1 MCWKCGAEQDFS
13 QSVYRDSVCPACG
26 ADLHSCRGCA
36 FYAPGSHFDCHE
48 TVDELVADKERSN
61 FCEHFKAGKNS
72 KWSGGVNGTQG
83 ENGGANGAQE
93 KNAAAVNALF
103 GGSNENPIQD
113 KKAAARAAFNSLFG

>member
-13 QSVYRDSVCPACG
+13 HSVYRSSTCASCG
-26 ADLHSCRGCA
+26 ADLPSCRGCS

-48 TVDELVADKERSN
+48 TVDEVVADKERAN

-72 KWSGGVNGTQG
+72 KWKCLQG
-83 ENGGANGAQE
+83 QNAGANGSQD

-103 GGSNENPIQD
+103 GGASPSVTKSAD
-113 KKAAARAAFNSLFG
+113 AARDAFNSLFG

>member
-13 QSVYRDSVCPACG
+13 HSVYRSSTCASCG

-48 TVDELVADKERSN
+48 TVDELVADKERAN

-72 KWSGGVNGTQG
+72 KWSDGQ
-83 ENGGANGAQE
+83 NGAQD

-103 GGSNENPIQD
+103 GGANENPLQG
-113 KKAAARAAFNSLFG
+113 KNAARDAFNSLFG

>member
-13 QSVYRDSVCPACG
+13 HSVYRSSTCASCG

-48 TVDELVADKERSN
+48 TVDELVADKERAN
-61 FCEHFKAGKNS
+61 FCEHFKAGRNS
-72 KWSGGVNGTQG
+72 KWSDGQNGLQG
-83 ENGGANGAQE
+83 

-103 GGSNENPIQD
+103 GGANENPLQD
-113 KKAAARAAFNSLFG
+113 KKAARDAFNSLFG

>member
-13 QSVYRDSVCPACG
+13 QSVYRSSTCALCG

-48 TVDELVADKERSN
+48 TVDELVADKERAN

-72 KWSGGVNGTQG
+72 KWKCLQG
-83 ENGGANGAQE
+83 QNGGAAGSQDQ
-93 KNAAAVNALF
+93 NAAAVNALF
-103 GGSNENPIQD
+103 GGASPSVTKSADE
-113 KKAAARAAFNSLFG
+113 ARDAFNSLFG

>member
-13 QSVYRDSVCPACG
+13 HSVYRSSTCASCG
-26 ADLHSCRGCA
+26 ADLHSCRGCS

-48 TVDELVADKERSN
+48 TVDEVIADKEHAN

-72 KWSGGVNGTQG
+72 KWKCLQDQNGGAGVNGSQD
-83 ENGGANGAQE
+83 

-103 GGSNENPIQD
+103 GGANENPLQD
-113 KKAAARAAFNSLFG
+113 KNAARDAFNSLFG

>member
-13 QSVYRDSVCPACG
+13 HSVYRDSTCPSCG
-26 ADLHSCRGCA
+26 ADLHSCRGCS

-72 KWSGGVNGTQG
+72 KWSGGK
-83 ENGGANGAQE
+83 NGAQD

-103 GGSNENPIQD
+103 GGANENPLQD
-113 KKAAARAAFNSLFG
+113 KNAARDAFNSLFG

>member
-26 ADLHSCRGCA
+26 ADLHSCRGCS

-48 TVDELVADKERSN
+48 TVDELVADKERAN

-72 KWSGGVNGTQG
+72 KWSDGQ
-83 ENGGANGAQE
+83 NGA
-93 KNAAAVNALF
+93 
-103 GGSNENPIQD
+103 QD
-113 KKAAARAAFNSLFG
+113 KKAAARDAFNSLFG

>member
-13 QSVYRDSVCPACG
+13 HSVYRSSTCALCG

-48 TVDELVADKERSN
+48 TVDELVADKERAN

-72 KWSGGVNGTQG
+72 KWSDGQ
-83 ENGGANGAQE
+83 NGGANGAQD

-103 GGSNENPIQD
+103 GGANENPLQD
-113 KKAAARAAFNSLFG
+113 KKAVARDAFNSLFG

>member
-13 QSVYRDSVCPACG
+13 HSVYRSSTCASCG

-48 TVDELVADKERSN
+48 TVDELVADKERAN
-61 FCEHFKAGKNS
+61 FCEHFKAGRNS
-72 KWSGGVNGTQG
+72 KWSGGQT
-83 ENGGANGAQE
+83 GGANGAQD

-103 GGSNENPIQD
+103 GGANENPLQG
-113 KKAAARAAFNSLFG
+113 KNAARDAFNSLFG

>member
-13 QSVYRDSVCPACG
+13 HSVYRSSTCASCG

-48 TVDELVADKERSN
+48 TVDELVADKERAN
-61 FCEHFKAGKNS
+61 FCEHFKAGTNS
-72 KWSGGVNGTQG
+72 KWSDGQ
-83 ENGGANGAQE
+83 NGAQD

-103 GGSNENPIQD
+103 GGANENPLQD
-113 KKAAARAAFNSLFG
+113 KNAARDAFNSLFG